1 MSTVFD
7 GVLDQ
12 VSRVS
17 GVRGAM
23 IVDREAGVAVTSELT
38 PGVEPGPAAALAS
51 SLFQRAGRAA
61 DVAQFGSVQT
71 LQLEA
76 EAGHVIVA
84 DAGELLIVV
93 IADRSAQLG
102 LVRLEAHRAAERLQ

>member
-1 MSTVFD
+1 MSTAFD

-23 IVDREAGVAVTSELT
+23 IVENEAGVAVVSELT
-38 PGVEPGPAAALAS
+38 AGVEAGAAAALAS
-51 SLFQRAGRAA
+51 SLFGRAGRAA
-61 DVAQFGSVQT
+61 GDAQFGQLQT

-93 IADRSAQLG
+93 ITDRSAQLG
-102 LVRLEAHRAAERLQ
+102 LVRLEAHRAAERLR